1 MKKNLILI
9 ICFFILIISS
19 YAESVRLKDISRVYG
34 ARSNQLMGMGLV
46 VGLNGDGDKSALTP
60 QMLQNLFKYFDD
72 NDYYYFKS
80 IEDTYAIKN
89 DILKLLDTYQI

>member
-1 MKKNLILI
+1 MLDIWI
-9 ICFFILIISS
+9 GR
-19 YAESVRLKDISRVYG
+19 VRTG
-34 ARSNQLMGMGLV
+34 GL
-46 VGLNGDGDKSALTP
+46 LSKE
-60 QMLQNLFKYFDD
+60 NLFKYFDD